1 MKRIYLFFMFVFINA
16 SLLADSLMAMGIPGG
31 GKGAPAPGAPG
42 GTSGGC
48 ASMQKMMFPLLIIMV
63 IWYLLLIRPQQK
75 KEKQKQKMITE
86 LKKGD
91 KVLTIGGIYGQIV
104 MVKDNRIV
112 IKVSEKTNIEVS
124 KTSVSGK
131 VD

>member
-16 SLLADSLMAMGIPGG
+16 SLLASSLIAMGIPGG
-31 GKGAPAPGAPG
+31 GKGAPPGAPG
-42 GTSGGC
+42 GASGGC

-75 KEKQKQKMITE
+75 KEKNKQKMITE

-91 KVLTIGGIYGQIV
+91 KVLTIGGLYGQVV

-112 IKVSEKTNIEVS
+112 IKVSEKTNLEVS
-124 KTSVSGK
+124 KTAISGK

>member
-16 SLLADSLMAMGIPGG
+16 SLLASSLIAMGIPGG
-31 GKGAPAPGAPG
+31 GKGAPPGAPG
-42 GTSGGC
+42 GASGGC

-63 IWYLLLIRPQQK
+63 IWYLLLIRPQHK
-75 KEKQKQKMITE
+75 KEKNKQKMITE

-91 KVLTIGGIYGQIV
+91 KVLTIGGLYGQVV

-112 IKVSEKTNIEVS
+112 IKVAEKINLEVS
-124 KTSVSGK
+124 KTAISGK